1 MASARHFFSA
11 FLWLKDDREKGS
23 RCGCGTTSLQRLRPG
38 AFLSTKSRALMKLNV
53 DMQWWHN
60 LRSYTVTH
68 IQLYRY
74 RCIYG
79 IYHTFSIFDIIFTY
93 YFEYNSWY
101 ILQHHYILYAYI
113 LHIIIVWHTHISY
126 TCIYIYIHIY
136 IYTTYYT
143 HTHVLVVKLYDCNRL
158 TIWQLD
164 RLLCGQMELS
174 RRRWQVPCVHGDV
187 PCAMQLWNLDHKTW
201 CQYGCVSINSREP
214 MVSQCN
220 ICQHKK
226 T

>member
-126 TCIYIYIHIY
+126 TCIYIYSYIY
-136 IYTTYYT
+136 IYIRHTT
-143 HTHVLVVKLYDCNRL
+143 HTHTCTGCETLRL
-158 TIWQLD
+158 Q
-164 RLLCGQMELS
+164 S
-174 RRRWQVPCVHGDV
+174 
-187 PCAMQLWNLDHKTW
+187 LDHLTTW
-201 CQYGCVSINSREP
+201 PFALRTDGAQSPP
-214 MVSQCN
+214 MAGAVCPWWRAM
-220 ICQHKK
+220 CHATVKPWP
-226 T
+226 